1 MLFRDAGA
9 MMVTVAGSVAAIG
22 GVSSVHAHLPLLNS
36 LYNLQLPLCLFVFV
50 IVKSGAR
57 RYVGTPPRPD
67 ATLPEIYAC
76 MRVVF
81 TEMYATF
88 VVLLAIKLFLEA

>member
-1 MLFRDAGA
+1 MLFRDVGA
-9 MMVTVAGSVAAIG
+9 MLVTVAGSVVAIG
-22 GVSSVHAHLPLLNS
+22 GVAHVHKNLPLLNS
-36 LYNLQLPLCLFVFV
+36 LYNLQLPICLFVFV

-76 MRVVF
+76 IRVVF

-88 VVLLAIKLFLEA
+88 VVLLAIKLFMEA

>member
-1 MLFRDAGA
+1 MMFRDAGA
-9 MMVTVAGSVAAIG
+9 MVVTVAGSVVVIG
-22 GVSSVHAHLPLLNS
+22 AVTYVHADIPLLNS
-36 LYNLQLPLCLFVFV
+36 LYSLQLPLCLFVFV

-57 RYVGTPPRPD
+57 RCVGTPPRTD
-67 ATLPEIYAC
+67 VTLPEIYAS
-76 MRVVF
+76 MRVVV